1 MAGHV
6 LIIDDDDRIREMLTE
21 VVKGLGYT
29 VATAATAANG
39 LDAAHERRPDVVL
52 LDLHLPGALSGEAV
66 VPKLAALT
74 RVVVV
79 TGADEGLAPGLV
91 RDGAYGFIS
100 KPVSIHR
107 LAQVIREATS
117 APAAPDAAA
126 LRPPAH

>member
-1 MAGHV
+1 MAAHV
-6 LIIDDDDRIREMLTE
+6 LIIDDDDRIREMLSE

-52 LDLHLPGALSGEAV
+52 LDLHLRGAVSGEV
-66 VPKLAALT
+66 LVPKLASFT

-79 TGADEGLAPGLV
+79 TGADEALAPGLV

-100 KPVSIHR
+100 KPVSIHK
-107 LAQVIREATS
+107 LAQIIREATS
-117 APAAPDAAA
+117 APT
-126 LRPPAH
+126 PPGS

>member
-6 LIIDDDDRIREMLTE
+6 LIIDDDDRIREMLSE

-52 LDLHLPGALSGEAV
+52 RGPLSGEAI
-66 VPKLAALT
+66 VPKLAAFT

-79 TGADEGLAPGLV
+79 TGADEALAPSLV
-91 RDGAYGFIS
+91 RDGAFGFVS
-100 KPVSIHR
+100 KPVSIHK

-117 APAAPDAAA
+117 A
-126 LRPPAH
+126 